1 MYSLLMGIGLSS
13 STGYKPFI
21 PLLIIGI
28 SSRLGFIEL
37 TEQSQWISSTL
48 FICILVALS
57 VLEVFSA
64 SIPIIGR
71 IFEVLGIP
79 ITLVCGYITITSL
92 AGNLVESNIIII
104 KHLIGILL
112 GSGSA
117 GLIKTLTIIKN
128 TLSDTVT
135 FGLSSFVNSMIDTI
149 KAIFISIVAIVAPIL
164 VCIILV
170 ASLFITYRGIKKLM
184 AFRNFKG
191 LKRAHS

>member
-92 AGNLVESNIIII
+92 AGNLVESNIII

-112 GSGSA
+112 GSGTA

-135 FGLSSFVNSMIDTI
+135 FGLSSFLNSMIDTI

-164 VCIILV
+164 GCIILV

>member
-79 ITLVCGYITITSL
+79 ITLVCGYITITSIT
-92 AGNLVESNIIII
+92 GNLVESNIII

-135 FGLSSFVNSMIDTI
+135 FGLSSFLNSMIDTI

>member
-92 AGNLVESNIIII
+92 AGNLVESNIII